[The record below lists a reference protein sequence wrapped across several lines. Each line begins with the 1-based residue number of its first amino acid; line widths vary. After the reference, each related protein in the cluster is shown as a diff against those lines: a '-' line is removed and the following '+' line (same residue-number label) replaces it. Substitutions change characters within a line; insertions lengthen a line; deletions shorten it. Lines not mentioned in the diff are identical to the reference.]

1 MTKNK
6 LLLLLALLMVAVT
19 GAVAQTTYK
28 VSVKVGTK
36 DAEKWTVE
44 PTEAAAGTQ
53 VTVTYSGLKSVNS
66 VKAVKKAAVPYFS
79 VSSTQ
84 KVVFAPG
91 NLQAGFAEA
100 GTSDCIWQ
108 FAPTQYSY
116 IGNAPANNALGNN
129 CVTKAGIVDLF
140 GWVGEHSSLAA
151 YGINSDGESNNYG
164 GTAGE
169 ALKSDWAVVA
179 NDANLGGH
187 NDWHTPTYAEWDY
200 LFNTRTNA
208 SEKYGHGQIG
218 NYNGVIILPDVWVL
232 PDGLS
237 FTAGQHAYS
246 DNVYTL
252 DEWAK
257 MEENGAVFL
266 PAAGYRT
273 TATKFNYIN
282 KRARYWSSTSP
293 KEGLDNASITAY
305 TLFINENTLG
315 QNNYK
320 RHYGYSVRLV
330 RFVE

>member
-1 MTKNK
+1 M
-6 LLLLLALLMVAVT
+6 LVLLMVAVT

-129 CVTKAGIVDLF
+129 CVTTAGIVDLF

-164 GTAGE
+164 GTADE

-246 DNVYTL
+246 GNVYTL
-252 DEWAK
+252 DDWAK